1 MNGTITEDKIK
12 LIYEFNPRSSLFAR
26 VGKILLDEGNVN
38 EAIEILNKGL
48 ELYPDYPTAYYIRAM
63 AYAYFGKVMEARKD
77 VHTAS
82 ALYENSFSGKY
93 YLEMID
99 KIENEIKSLEGL
111 KIRKFFND
119 KNDTKNSIED
129 KLDEL
134 AEVLS
139 KARIKYNPDA
149 GDDTVVALP
158 EIQKT
163 RIVTETMAKIY
174 EAQKNYKEA
183 IAIYRDLA
191 KSNPEKAGYF
201 KQKIEEINRIID
213 TGLM

>member
-1 MNGTITEDKIK
+1 LNGTITEDKIK
-12 LIYEFNPRSSLFAR
+12 LIYEFNPGSPLFAR
-26 VGKILLDEGNVN
+26 VGKILLDEGKVN
-38 EAIEILNKGL
+38 EAIEILNRGL
-48 ELYPDYPTAYYIRAM
+48 ELYPDYSTAYYIRAIAH
-63 AYAYFGKVMEARKD
+63 AYSGKVMEARRD

-82 ALYENSFSGKY
+82 ALYENSLSEKY

-99 KIENEIKSLEGL
+99 RIENEIKSLEGL
-111 KIRKFFND
+111 KIHRFFNN
-119 KNDTKNSIED
+119 KNDRKNSIED

-149 GDDTVVALP
+149 GDNTVVELP

-174 EAQKNYKEA
+174 EAQRNYKEA

-191 KSNPEKAGYF
+191 KSNPEKADYF

-213 TGLM
+213 TGLI